1 MPYKDPTK
9 RNARRRER
17 RAAQRKAPKEFI
29 GVDGEGGNVGG
40 SHIYNLL
47 TIGNLNLVGKP
58 SLTTHECLWT
68 MASLPND
75 YIYVSYYFDYDVTM
89 ILRDLDQSVIQ
100 ELLDRDSRTYGDRH
114 VTVPITWN
122 EFDIEYMPNKEFRV
136 RYSGGNWVVINDV
149 SSFFQCSFLKAITD
163 WNIGTPEERKLIEEG
178 KASRSEFMELAQ
190 STVDYNALE
199 IRLLQELMSSYRD
212 VFYELGIRPW
222 KWQGP
227 GQIAT
232 AVFKK
237 YEVTKNKDLAL
248 EEDFLIA
255 AQSSYYGGWFE
266 VSRFG
271 LLEMP
276 LWNYDINSA
285 YPYAMLALPC
295 LEHGQWVKTNDPHGL
310 YLAHISWEGN
320 TDMPWH
326 SFPHRNKHGNISHP
340 AIGSGWV
347 WSHEIEQALPGDDY
361 QIDTAYM
368 YVKDCNCEPF
378 NFVRTLYELRK
389 SLGKNSKGMALKTAI
404 NSLYGKLAQSVGN
417 PSYSN
422 PVWASLITSH
432 CRAQILSAMRTNPSA
447 IVMVAT
453 DGIYSTEP
461 LEVPVSNQLGDWEME
476 EYGSM
481 FIIQPGVYVADGML
495 RAVKSR
501 GTAKRIIIERLD
513 DIISNWES
521 FVSMYGVD
529 EWNFLLKNTATDIK
543 IDRFMSLRIAN
554 ARRNYRENV
563 GQWIVDPKRLKFDWS
578 AKRAIEGGVV
588 MDMSILTRPLV
599 SDGVIESVPYDKNI
613 GGLTDFALNDM
624 IKDQPDWMLGLYG
637 VE

>member
-58 SLTTHECLWT
+58 SLTTHECLRT
-68 MASLPND
+68 IASLPND

-361 QIDTAYM
+361 TIDTAWM
-368 YVKDCNCEPF
+368 YVRDCNCEPF

-404 NSLYGKLAQSVGN
+404 NSLYGKLAQSIGN

-461 LEVPVSNQLGDWEME
+461 LDVPVSNQLGDWEME

>member
-58 SLTTHECLWT
+58 SLTTHECLRT
-68 MASLPND
+68 IASLPND

-501 GTAKRIIIERLD
+501 GTAKMIIIERLD

-613 GGLTDFALNDM
+613 GGLTDFSLNEM

>member
-58 SLTTHECLWT
+58 SLTTHECLRT
-68 MASLPND
+68 IASLPND

-378 NFVRTLYELRK
+378 SFVRTLYELRK

-554 ARRNYRENV
+554 ARRNYRANV

-588 MDMSILTRPLV
+588 IDMSILTRPLV

>member
-58 SLTTHECLWT
+58 SLTTHECLRT
-68 MASLPND
+68 IASLPND

-613 GGLTDFALNDM
+613 GGLTDFSLNEM

>member
-1 MPYKDPTK
+1 MPYKDPAK

-29 GVDGEGGNVGG
+29 GVDGEGGNVGD

-47 TIGNLNLVGKP
+47 TVGNINLIGKP
-58 SLTTHECLWT
+58 ALSTRECLQLI
-68 MASLPND
+68 ARLPND

-89 ILRDLDQSVIQ
+89 ILRDLEQEKIK
-100 ELLDRDSRTYGDRH
+100 ELLDRDARTYGEKH
-114 VTVPITWN
+114 ITVPISWN

-136 RYSGGNWVVINDV
+136 RYHGGTWGVINDV

-163 WNIGTPEERKLIEEG
+163 WDIGTPEERKLIEDG
-178 KASRSEFMELAQ
+178 KAKRSNFTELEQ
-190 STVDYNALE
+190 STINYNALE
-199 IRLLQELMSSYRD
+199 IKLLQELMTEYRE
-212 VFYELGIRPW
+212 VFIELDIRPW

-232 AVFKK
+232 SVFKK
-237 YEVTKNKDLAL
+237 FNVTKNKELTL
-248 EEDFLIA
+248 NEEFLVA

-285 YPYAMLALPC
+285 YPYAMLTLPC
-295 LEHGQWVKTNDPHGL
+295 LEHGQWVKTDNPHGL
-310 YLAHISWEGN
+310 YLAHVTWMGN
-320 TDMPWH
+320 DEMLWH

-340 AIGSGWV
+340 ATGSAWV
-347 WSHEIEQALPGDDY
+347 WSHEVEQALPGDNY
-361 QIDTAYM
+361 TIDSAWM
-368 YVKDCNCEPF
+368 YVRNCNCKPF
-378 NFVRTLYELRK
+378 DFVEGLYELRK
-389 SLGKNSKGMALKTAI
+389 SLGKNTKGMALKTTI
-404 NSLYGKLAQSVGN
+404 NSLYGKLAQSIGN

-432 CRAQILSAMRTNPSA
+432 CRAQILSAMKSNPDA
-447 IVMVAT
+447 VVMVAT

-461 LEVPVSNQLGDWEME
+461 LDVPVSSQLGDWECE
-476 EYGSM
+476 QYHSM
-481 FIIQPGVYVADGML
+481 FIIQPGVYVADGSL

-513 DIISNWES
+513 DIISNWNK
-521 FVSMYGVD
+521 FVSRYGED
-529 EWNFLLKNTATDIK
+529 EWNFLLKNTATEIE

-588 MDMSILTRPLV
+588 MGTSILTRPLV

-613 GGLTDFALNDM
+613 GGLTDFSLNEM